1 MLTISHT
8 HLHTLLHT
16 LARAGK
22 PTTFEVDLLFTTTDS
37 EQEDA
42 GVQVGGSP
50 GLHTAGYT
58 LRVTQQVT
66 QRGTVGGGAQPFYSE
81 QEEASVQVGGSP
93 GLRCG
98 WQRGGARGSV
108 GGGKHGECNTLPY
121 CLNQKSCKE
130 NTGVNRHN
138 KHIQSH
144 SHTIIPRRLT

>member
-93 GLRCG
+93 GFRCG
-98 WQRGGARGSV
+98 WQRGEQEDQWGVANMVSV
-108 GGGKHGECNTLPY
+108 IHYLIVSIKSHAKKTRASTVTTNTYNHTHTQLYP
-121 CLNQKSCKE
+121 
-130 NTGVNRHN
+130 GV
-138 KHIQSH
+138 
-144 SHTIIPRRLT
+144 